1 MKKIVS
7 ILLVI
12 GTLFMFTGCGK
23 ETTPDN
29 NDNNQNQT
37 PTTNLTLTPTEI
49 VQKMYEGFGEDELPM
64 LGDRELVAE
73 ELEYNLGLTELN
85 FKEGV
90 VNEPMMGSI
99 AHSVVVVR
107 VNEGVDVEAT
117 VADIKAKVNPRK
129 WVCVEAETVLVE
141 SKGDIIVLV
150 MSNND
155 TATRMMDNFKKLNQ

>member
-23 ETTPDN
+23 ETTLDN

-99 AHSVVVVR
+99 AHSVVVVI
-107 VNEGVDVEAT
+107 GAL
-117 VADIKAKVNPRK
+117 APRHRSGRTG
-129 WVCVEAETVLVE
+129 A
-141 SKGDIIVLV
+141 
-150 MSNND
+150 
-155 TATRMMDNFKKLNQ
+155 R

>member
-155 TATRMMDNFKKLNQ
+155 TATRMIDNFKKLN

>member
-37 PTTNLTLTPTEI
+37 PTANLTLTPTEI

-155 TATRMMDNFKKLNQ
+155 TATRMMDNFKKLN